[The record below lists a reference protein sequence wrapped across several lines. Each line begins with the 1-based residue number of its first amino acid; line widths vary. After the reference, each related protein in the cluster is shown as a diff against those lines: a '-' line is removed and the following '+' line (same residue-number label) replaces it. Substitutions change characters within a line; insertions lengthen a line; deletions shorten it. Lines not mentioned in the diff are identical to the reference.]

1 MTGKAKIDKDKDR
14 DDGDK
19 KYSLDDVG
27 HDLKLIATTVNAL
40 RNRSEAMEKR
50 IEAVESLAGNAIADE
65 SGSESFDS
73 ADKRKSLSVLA
84 DRVFRPDDTDIIKA
98 GMTEIPN
105 RMVMPIVIERTM
117 NEYIKIIT
125 AEPNTDV
132 LLSDIF
138 MQQYAIVM
146 RALRRQLIQ
155 EAMGFSQIEMEK
167 QIDEEQRGLEAQA
180 EG

>member
-1 MTGKAKIDKDKDR
+1 MAGKDKTTKTDKN
-14 DDGDK
+14 DGNKD
-19 KYSLDDVG
+19 YSLDDVG

-50 IEAVESLAGNAIADE
+50 LETVEAMAGEES
-65 SGSESFDS
+65 SEDFTP
-73 ADKRKSLSVLA
+73 ADKQKSLSILA
-84 DRVFRPDDTDIIKA
+84 RQVFSPDDIDIIKS

-117 NEYIKIIT
+117 NEYIKILT
-125 AEPNTDV
+125 TNPSSDV

-138 MQQYAIVM
+138 MKHYAIVM

-155 EAMGFSQIEMEK
+155 EAMGFSQIEMDK
-167 QIDEEQRGLEAQA
+167 AMDEEERKIALE
-180 EG
+180 E